1 MDVARCQP
9 KAKATCHVVSVEAP
23 KQRNMILVKRRRGE
37 REDEECR
44 ASKGE
49 SRIIVIWTEG
59 LDHKEE
65 QQQVR

>member
-1 MDVARCQP
+1 MS
-9 KAKATCHVVSVEAP
+9 CHVVSVEAP
-23 KQRNMILVKRRRGE
+23 KQRNIILVKKRRGE
-37 REDEECR
+37 QDEECR

-59 LDHKEE
+59 LDHKEQ